1 MGIQDIKKDKIPALG
16 IAMGNITAS
25 PSSNL
30 PQYVID
36 AITSEYKRISTS
48 SSSTSDDELTTTT
61 PTAGLTLDQFLTLK
75 LDHLQAGIPLMDVST
90 IVLADKDY
98 DGLYSLTDLIEFST
112 QIYTSY
118 CTYNSQDL
126 VRGEIETVHS
136 LVRGKLI
143 RELWLLANASNG
155 IQDVS
160 DRITTILTQN
170 RQIKTFAT
178 QPGIEFI
185 DSATVHVCFRIC
197 SISRSNRVDF
207 QTFFDLMQQ
216 AAEDRGLMDLEDV
229 LLDDMLPLEI
239 LQTFIRD
246 FFVGVTKMHV

>member
-1 MGIQDIKKDKIPALG
+1 
-16 IAMGNITAS
+16 MGNITAS

-170 RQIKTFAT
+170 RQI
-178 QPGIEFI
+178 
-185 DSATVHVCFRIC
+185 
-197 SISRSNRVDF
+197 
-207 QTFFDLMQQ
+207 
-216 AAEDRGLMDLEDV
+216 
-229 LLDDMLPLEI
+229 
-239 LQTFIRD
+239 
-246 FFVGVTKMHV
+246 